1 MQNDPGST
9 PSERLVGDHIE
20 EAFMKA
26 KRKVI
31 ISTFASN
38 VNRVQQ
44 VVHAAIKTNRKL
56 ALLGRSMVNVVDVAI
71 ERGYLEVPD
80 GMLITTT

>member
-1 MQNDPGST
+1 M
-9 PSERLVGDHIE
+9 VGGHIE

-26 KRKVI
+26 KRKII

-44 VVHAAIKTNRKL
+44 VVDAALKTNRKL
-56 ALLGRSMVNVVDVAI
+56 ALLGRSMVNVVAVAI
-71 ERGYLEVPD
+71 ERGYLNIPD
-80 GMLITTT
+80 GMLIDAQ

>member
-1 MQNDPGST
+1 
-9 PSERLVGDHIE
+9 
-20 EAFMKA
+20 MKA

-44 VVHAAIKTNRKL
+44 VVDAAQKTNRKL
-56 ALLGRSMVNVVDVAI
+56 ALLGRSMVNVVAVAS
-71 ERGYLEVPD
+71 ELGYLTIPE
-80 GMLITTT
+80 GMLIDAK

>member
-1 MQNDPGST
+1 
-9 PSERLVGDHIE
+9 
-20 EAFMKA
+20 MKA

-44 VVHAAIKTNRKL
+44 VVDAALKTNRKL
-56 ALLGRSMVNVVDVAI
+56 ALLGRSMVNVVSVAM
-71 ERGYLEVPD
+71 ERGYLNVPD
-80 GMLITTT
+80 GMLIEAR